1 MCLVAKWSS
10 GGTLGTPLSNS
21 DSKWKNLAAIAWE
34 RYGHQRLKLLT
45 DDALRHPDQ
54 LNAIWEWGE
63 SRIGCRERWWVS
75 TVASSPAAAAGTI
88 LYATETLRNFP
99 RWWWTL
105 STKEVTEKHDGQM
118 EVDPDPPFNPRHALV
133 LGVVAGEAHG
143 RELDLQ
149 GRKLPHLMT
158 IWCWTEKAQAPCLD
172 LGHLWRAILV
182 SDFPVAHGSKLLS
195 LPNCPSLTPPHWLL
209 TKAFL
214 NQLPAAQT
222 SSQSSFPV
230 IQAHYLLSHPFTP
243 LFFLFLSPL
252 SSPFPLCIGWPYI
265 LVCWGQY
272 HFTTTNLIIHLAS
285 ISFNS

>member
-21 DSKWKNLAAIAWE
+21 DSKWKNVAAIAWE
-34 RYGHQRLKLLT
+34 RYGHQRLKLLM
-45 DDALRHPDQ
+45 DDALKHPDQ

-75 TVASSPAAAAGTI
+75 IVALSPAAAVGTV

-105 STKEVTEKHDGQM
+105 STKEVTEQHNGQM

-133 LGVVAGEAHG
+133 LGVLAGESPWKG
-143 RELDLQ
+143 TWPP
-149 GRKLPHLMT
+149 RKEATTSHDHLM
-158 IWCWTEKAQAPCLD
+158 LD
-172 LGHLWRAILV
+172 WKGTGSL
-182 SDFPVAHGSKLLS
+182 PVAHGSKLLS
-195 LPNCPSLTPPHWLL
+195 LPNCPSLMPPHWLL

-230 IQAHYLLSHPFTP
+230 IQAHYLLSHLFTP

-252 SSPFPLCIGWPYI
+252 FSPFPLCIGWPYI

-272 HFTTTNLIIHLAS
+272 YFTTANLIIHLAS